1 LSARKWPGPSGSSND
16 DAWSHAVALVAFPAL
31 LGLFGAWI
39 DSRTDTRPL
48 FLLVL
53 AALGVVGS
61 FASAFYRYEARM
73 AQHDDGKPWMRRQ
86 RQQADVEKGAR
97 A

>member
-1 LSARKWPGPSGSSND
+1 M
-16 DAWSHAVALVAFPAL
+16 ALVAFPAL
-31 LGLFGAWI
+31 LGLLGAWI

-53 AALGVVGS
+53 AALGVIGS